1 MKDVRKQD
9 LIRKMRTLLS
19 DFSRDQTGA
28 TAIEYGLIGVLV
40 SVAIIPALIGYR
52 GQFQATYNLLVSTMS
67 SATR

>member
-1 MKDVRKQD
+1 MKDVRKHN
-9 LIRKMRTLLS
+9 LTAKMRTLLMDFAS
-19 DFSRDQTGA
+19 DRTGA

-52 GQFQATYNLLVSTMS
+52 GQFEATYNLLANTIS